1 MLNMEER
8 YFAQGFDASV
18 LGDGCDFG
26 DPGDVGIHGT
36 I

>member
-1 MLNMEER
+1 VLEER
-8 YFAQGFDASV
+8 YFAQGFDVSV
-18 LGDGCDFG
+18 LGDGYDFG